1 MGSVDDGALG
11 NQHKMLIAF
20 NHGVKVRNRIKHGD
34 VTAIGHFV
42 LKFLSEYT
50 IQENDRCCV
59 GISVIVMSLYTFGLS
74 MEEIE
79 IFLDNRSNQHDFR
92 EEYRLNRKIFMAAG

>member
-34 VTAIGHFV
+34 VTAIGQV
-42 LKFLSEYT
+42 NGE
-50 IQENDRCCV
+50 V
-59 GISVIVMSLYTFGLS
+59 GI
-74 MEEIE
+74 
-79 IFLDNRSNQHDFR
+79 FR
-92 EEYRLNRKIFMAAG
+92 GDIGNVVFVCINSSTVAAQFNCGSTV